1 MAQIE
6 LITVDPNI
14 CHGQACIK
22 GTRIPASVIL
32 DCFAA
37 GMTPAEITGQYPSV
51 DAAGIRAASGE
62 GRDPAFA
69 RVCRLKVCLRVQT
82 HAISR
87 PAPQR

>member
-14 CHGQACIK
+14 CHGQACIR

-32 DCFAA
+32 DCLAA

-51 DAAGIRAASGE
+51 DAAGIRAALAYGALLARE
-62 GRDPAFA
+62 EIRPLPEFA
-69 RVCRLKVCLRVQT
+69 D
-82 HAISR
+82 
-87 PAPQR
+87 